1 MLGKPQDAR
10 HGGVSWAGTWGPGGR
25 MPAVR
30 GVAALAAGWA
40 AIETVA
46 QLADRR
52 P

>member
-10 HGGVSWAGTWGPGGR
+10 HRGVSWAGTWGPGGR
-25 MPAVR
+25 MSAVR
-30 GVAALAAGWA
+30 GAAL
-40 AIETVA
+40 A